1 MEFANNE
8 VYTLVRVPLGHPKM
22 ARTQKK
28 SEKLTSL
35 SGNRNKSKVLILNES
50 L

>member
-8 VYTLVRVPLGHPKM
+8 VYTFVRVPLGHPKM
-22 ARTQKK
+22 EGQKK
-28 SEKLTSL
+28 LEQLTTL
-35 SGNRNKSKVLILNES
+35 SRNRKKTNVLILNES

>member
-22 ARTQKK
+22 ARTKK
-28 SEKLTSL
+28 SEQLITL
-35 SGNRNKSKVLILNES
+35 SRNRNKTDVLVLNES